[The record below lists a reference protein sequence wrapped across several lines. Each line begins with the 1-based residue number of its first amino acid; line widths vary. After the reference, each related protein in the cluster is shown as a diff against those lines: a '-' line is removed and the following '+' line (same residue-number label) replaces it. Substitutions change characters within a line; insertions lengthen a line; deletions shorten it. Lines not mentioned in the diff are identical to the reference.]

1 MKYAQSVVE
10 LIGRTPLV
18 KLNRIT
24 EGVSA
29 TVLVKLEYLN
39 PGGSIKDRIALKMI
53 EEAESAGLLKPG
65 GVVVEPT
72 SGNTGVGLALVAQQK
87 GYRAVFVTVPKVA
100 QEKRDVLRAY
110 GADVVV
116 GPAGVPAES
125 PLSYYGISDQLAG
138 EIEGGYK
145 PDQFSNP
152 AAPNS
157 HYETTGPEI
166 WDDTDGKVT
175 HLVVGAGTGGTVTG
189 SGRYLKE
196 VSADRP
202 GGPVR
207 VVVADPD
214 GSIYSGGE
222 GRPYFV
228 EGVGE
233 DIWVKNYDASIPDEH
248 HAISDAESFAMARRL
263 ATEEGLLVGGSSGTA
278 VAAALKL
285 AQDLGP
291 DDVVVAVLPDSGRGY
306 LGKIFNDQ
314 WMIDHGFGA
323 VVSNSTGVE
332 ISVKSS
338 AELTDAVKSG
348 LIGADPTVDD
358 ADHAAS
364 TTKRDASSMDADTV
378 TAGDVLLAKSSL
390 FSAAMPEVV
399 SISRQTTLRE
409 AVSVMN
415 RYGIDIVP
423 VIDQPGRVARIGE
436 VYGIVD
442 VADLSEDLIVG
453 HATPDELVTDHLA
466 IDLPLVGITETLPQ
480 ILKKLRSNPTLLVAE
495 NGDIVGV
502 LTRND
507 LLAHLSGAQEKETR

>member
-116 GPAGVPAES
+116 GPAGVPSES
-125 PLSYYGISDQLAG
+125 PLSYYGISDQLAA

-166 WDDTDGKVT
+166 WEDTEGKVT

-196 VSADRP
+196 VSADRE

-278 VAAALKL
+278 VVAALRIAK
-285 AQDLGP
+285 DLGP
-291 DDVVVAVLPDSGRGY
+291 EDVVVAVLPDSGRGY

-338 AELTDAVKSG
+338 QELSEAVDTG
-348 LIGADPTVDD
+348 LIGADPN
-358 ADHAAS
+358 ADHSDESTAQGAA
-364 TTKRDASSMDADTV
+364 APV
-378 TAGDVLLAKSSL
+378 TASDVLLAKSSL
-390 FSAAMPEVV
+390 FSSAMPEVV
-399 SISRQTTLRE
+399 SISRHTTLRE

-436 VYGIVD
+436 VYGVVD
-442 VADLSEDLIVG
+442 VAHLSEDLIVG
-453 HATPDELVTDHLA
+453 HATPDELVADHLS

>member
-116 GPAGVPAES
+116 GPAGVPSES
-125 PLSYYGISDQLAG
+125 PLSYYGISDQLAE
-138 EIEGGYK
+138 EIKGGYK

-166 WDDTDGKVT
+166 WEDTEGKIT

-202 GGPVR
+202 EGPVR

-278 VAAALKL
+278 VVAALRIAK
-285 AQDLGP
+285 DLGP
-291 DDVVVAVLPDSGRGY
+291 EDVVVAVLPDSGRGY

-332 ISVKSS
+332 ISVKTS
-338 AELTDAVKSG
+338 AELSEAVNTG
-348 LIGADPTVDD
+348 LIGAEPEDGEAQATEEPGGQD
-358 ADHAAS
+358 AEP
-364 TTKRDASSMDADTV
+364 V
-378 TAGDVLLAKSSL
+378 TASDVLLAKSSL
-390 FSAAMPEVV
+390 FSSAMPEVV
-399 SISRQTTLRE
+399 SISRHTTLRE

-436 VYGIVD
+436 VYGVVD
-442 VADLSEDLIVG
+442 VAHLSEDLIIG
-453 HATPDELVTDHLA
+453 HATPDELVSEHLD
-466 IDLPLVGITETLPQ
+466 INLPLVGITETLPE
-480 ILKKLRSNPTLLVAE
+480 ILKKLRTSPTLLVAE

-507 LLAHLSGAQEKETR
+507 LLAHLSGAQKKETR

>member
-1 MKYAQSVVE
+1 MKYAESVVE

-18 KLNRIT
+18 KLNRVT
-24 EGVSA
+24 EGISA

-53 EEAESAGLLKPG
+53 EDAEAEGKLKPG

-87 GYRAVFVTVPKVA
+87 GYRSVFVTVPKVA

-116 GPAGVPAES
+116 GPNGVPAES
-125 PLSYYGISDQLAG
+125 PLSYYGISDQLAE
-138 EIEGGYK
+138 EIDGGYK

-152 AAPNS
+152 GAPNS

-166 WDDTDGKVT
+166 WEDTEGRIT
-175 HLVVGAGTGGTVTG
+175 HLVVGAGTGGTVSGT
-189 SGRYLKE
+189 GRYLQE
-196 VSADRP
+196 VSAERDS
-202 GGPVR
+202 GPVR

-233 DIWVKNYDASIPDEH
+233 DVWVKNYDPSIPDEK
-248 HAISDAESFAMARRL
+248 HAIGDAESFAMARRL
-263 ATEEGLLVGGSSGTA
+263 ATEEGLLVGGSSGLA
-278 VAAALKL
+278 VAAALEVAKG
-285 AQDLGP
+285 LGP

-314 WMIDHGFGA
+314 WMIDHGFG
-323 VVSNSTGVE
+323 
-332 ISVKSS
+332 
-338 AELTDAVKSG
+338 
-348 LIGADPTVDD
+348 
-358 ADHAAS
+358 
-364 TTKRDASSMDADTV
+364 
-378 TAGDVLLAKSSL
+378 
-390 FSAAMPEVV
+390 EVV
-399 SISRQTTLRE
+399 STSTGTEIAVKTSEEVSSAVSQGVVGAEATPQAPGTGKKDPSTTTAADLLQGKREMFSGTEFNAALPEVISISRTTTLRD

-423 VIDQPGRVARIGE
+423 VIDHPGRVARIGE

-442 VADLSEDLIVG
+442 VEHLSDAVIEGQVSPSEQV
-453 HATPDELVTDHLA
+453 ADHLQ
-466 IDLPLVGITETLPQ
+466 DELPLVGITETVPQ
-480 ILKKLRSNPTLLVAE
+480 ILVKLRNNPTLLVAE
-495 NGDIVGV
+495 KGDIVGV

-507 LLAHLSGAQEKETR
+507 LLTHLAGAAEDD

>member
-10 LIGRTPLV
+10 LIGGTPLV
-18 KLNRIT
+18 RLNRVT
-24 EGVSA
+24 EGLSA

-53 EEAESAGLLKPG
+53 EEAEAAGSLKPG

-100 QEKRDVLRAY
+100 VEKRDVLRAY

-116 GPAGVPAES
+116 GPAGVPSES
-125 PLSYYGISDQLAG
+125 ALSYYGISDQLAE
-138 EIEGGYK
+138 EIDGGYK

-166 WDDTDGKVT
+166 WEDTEGRIT

-189 SGRYLKE
+189 TGRYLKE
-196 VSADRP
+196 VSADRDS
-202 GGPVR
+202 GPVR

-233 DIWVKNYDASIPDEH
+233 DIWVKNYDASVPDEH
-248 HAISDAESFAMARRL
+248 HSITDAESFAMARRL

-278 VAAALKL
+278 VVAALRI
-285 AQDLGP
+285 AEDLGP
-291 DDVVVAVLPDSGRGY
+291 EDVVVAVLPDSGRGY

-314 WMIDHGFGA
+314 WMIDHGFGE
-323 VVSNSTGVE
+323 VVSHSSGVE
-332 ISVKSS
+332 ITVKSS
-338 AELTDAVKSG
+338 QELSDAVAHG
-348 LIGADPTVDD
+348 VIGTRAEHPEAQTSKQRSE
-358 ADHAAS
+358 AFTAA
-364 TTKRDASSMDADTV
+364 
-378 TAGDVLLAKSSL
+378 DVLGGKRSL
-390 FSAAMPEVV
+390 FSSAMPEVV
-399 SISRQTTLRE
+399 SISRETTLRD

-436 VYGIVD
+436 VYGVVD
-442 VADLSEDLIVG
+442 VTHLSEEMIMG
-453 HATPDELVTDHLA
+453 HASADELVADHLRTE
-466 IDLPLVGITETLPQ
+466 LPLVGVTETIPQ
-480 ILKKLRSNPTLLVAE
+480 ILKKLRSNPTLLAAE

-507 LLAHLSGAQEKETR
+507 LLAHLSSSEQKENR

>member
-1 MKYAQSVVE
+1 MNYAQSVVE
-10 LIGRTPLV
+10 LIGGTPLV
-18 KLNRIT
+18 RLNRVT
-24 EGVSA
+24 EGLSA

-53 EEAESAGLLKPG
+53 EEAEAAGSLKPG

-116 GPAGVPAES
+116 GPAGVPSES
-125 PLSYYGISDQLAG
+125 ALSYYGISDQLAE

-166 WDDTDGKVT
+166 WADTEGRVT

-189 SGRYLKE
+189 TGRYLKE
-196 VSADRP
+196 VSADRES
-202 GGPVR
+202 GPVR

-233 DIWVKNYDASIPDEH
+233 DIWVKNYDPSVPDEH
-248 HAISDAESFAMARRL
+248 HSITDAESFAMARRL

-278 VAAALKL
+278 VVAALRV
-285 AQDLGP
+285 AEDLGP
-291 DDVVVAVLPDSGRGY
+291 EDVVVAVLPDSGRGY

-314 WMIDHGFGA
+314 WMIDHGFGE
-323 VVSNSTGVE
+323 VVSTSSGVE
-332 ISVKSS
+332 ITVKSS
-338 AELTDAVKSG
+338 QELSDAVAEG
-348 LIGADPTVDD
+348 VIGGAAPDPRAETSK
-358 ADHAAS
+358 DHSQAFTAA
-364 TTKRDASSMDADTV
+364 
-378 TAGDVLLAKSSL
+378 DVLEGKREL

-399 SISRQTTLRE
+399 SISRETTLRE

-436 VYGIVD
+436 VYGVVD
-442 VADLSEDLIVG
+442 VAHLSEDLIMG
-453 HATPDELVTDHLA
+453 HATPEELVSDHLQT
-466 IDLPLVGITETLPQ
+466 DLPLVGITETVPQ
-480 ILKKLRSNPTLLVAE
+480 ILKKLRSTPTLLAAE

-507 LLAHLSGAQEKETR
+507 LLAHLSGAQQKEDR